1 MISDI
6 DWSDADTDTKG
17 SSSDHSILHSGISIF
32 RSMLYCQ
39 RSYLWAWTWTI
50 SYLSRAVFSLSLEID
65 LLNLHNSSGLTPVA
79 VSAGRGGAWLTEA
92 CGIWIKHWLPWTVVT
107 LALIG
112 YSLVINLIPFGGMMS
127 SLLLPAIVAGLMLVC
142 RDTESGD
149 QDFAGAFGRGFR
161 QRLTQSLL
169 LGAAYLGGIA
179 VILILLVILFI
190 SALGGFGIIMELM
203 SGDPGLLT
211 PALVMQLLLA
221 LLVALLLYLP
231 LLMAF
236 WFAPALVALG
246 NQEAIPAMVA
256 SFRACL
262 INFIPFLVYGLIGL
276 VLTLLAT
283 LPLVPVWLILLV
295 RGWWS
300 MRVLYWSI
308 LILMLV
314 LIPVLIISVYTA
326 YRDIF
331 ERQPGNANQVE

>member
-1 MISDI
+1 
-6 DWSDADTDTKG
+6 
-17 SSSDHSILHSGISIF
+17 
-32 RSMLYCQ
+32 MLYCQ

-107 LALIG
+107 LALIC

-179 VILILLVILFI
+179 VILIILVILFI

-256 SFRACL
+256 S
-262 INFIPFLVYGLIGL
+262 GL

>member
-283 LPLVPVWLILLV
+283 LPLGL
-295 RGWWS
+295 GW
-300 MRVLYWSI
+300 
-308 LILMLV
+308 LV
-314 LIPVLIISVYTA
+314 LIPVMIISVYTA